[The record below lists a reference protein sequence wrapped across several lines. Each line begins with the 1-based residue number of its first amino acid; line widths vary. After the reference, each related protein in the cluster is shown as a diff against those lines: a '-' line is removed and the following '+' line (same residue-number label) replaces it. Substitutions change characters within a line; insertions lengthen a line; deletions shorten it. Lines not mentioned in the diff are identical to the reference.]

1 MMTAPFKSTANA
13 LRLVTDFL
21 FGYDI
26 FISYAWNDGT
36 HYPVT
41 LGQQLEKQRF
51 RTFLDK
57 VGYVVGTDLRQ
68 ATHRRV
74 QMSTVLLVV
83 LRPEAVRSAWVL
95 REVEESIAAGKAVI
109 TVNIN
114 QTFENTDDTAPL
126 KKLLINSL
134 RINEVSPCLDGE
146 PASATLAEI
155 TRRFKFTRRE
165 SLLFRTVVGAAIVFA
180 LIAAVAV
187 VLFLRA
193 RDSAS
198 RERIAAQS
206 ERSARKGE
214 ETARK
219 EAEKQ
224 RDYAQNQEAIA
235 KQQRNLAQERLQL
248 AQSQALASDARREMI
263 QELNT
268 ALLRSAAAYK
278 ISPSIDAQTALL
290 ESLTRAEKIRRY
302 FPCRQGQKAT
312 GVTFSNDVEASV
324 AFACSSSNTTTASVV
339 DERGTFRRTARVKGD
354 GRSLS
359 FADRNTLA
367 IGGSKDLRVL
377 DIESGAV
384 SLYSGHSASISALA
398 SRPSDG
404 QLFSG
409 DGTGEVRAWLR
420 AADDDDR
427 WTSRVLRKA
436 TSRAATRLIY
446 QKDNNSLQIEE
457 YGQAGAMIKLQEGAG
472 FASSQPQTTT
482 EPLDAD
488 CLKQHPPGT
497 RYRSTA
503 NSTDGQT
510 FAYTTEANEIVVA
523 DRRTGQ
529 CRSVLFGHTHNIL
542 DMAYSQDGIGIASAG
557 AIADAD
563 DKHGVILWDLA
574 QIHPL
579 AKLLRPIDTRASF
592 DAELSLSNDGSS
604 WACAKCGGTLVW
616 DGKEV
621 SLPNQFSPSEITSIA
636 ISREGRELALGFSD
650 GHVLRAAR
658 LDGRLRFAEGRSSPH
673 IQRLWYAGSDL
684 YSVSLDASVSH
695 WLGGQP
701 RTVARLG
708 PAHSDT
714 GCRDIYSAGAYL
726 AIETRDSSNASIL
739 AVHDLANGTNR
750 AIHLPPDAGNCSSL
764 AYVGDLGIAIRL
776 PLGYEPIY
784 VVSLGTTPEL
794 RPWDNPVR
802 AVPSGLRTSLSL
814 ARISDD
820 GKRLITTSNGNSLV
834 LFDLPSQRLI
844 GVLDVPDIHAIA
856 MSGDGKHVL
865 TFNEYGILIWDIDP
879 DNWARRAVEMA
890 GHSR

>member
-1 MMTAPFKSTANA
+1 MTTAPFKSTANA

-57 VGYVVGTDLRQ
+57 VGYVAGTDLRQ

-74 QMSTVLLVV
+74 QMSTVLLVI
-83 LRPEAVRSAWVL
+83 LRPEAVKSAWVL

-126 KKLLINSL
+126 KKLLTNSL
-134 RINEVSPCLDGE
+134 RINELAPSLDGD

-155 TRRFKFTRRE
+155 TRHFKFTRRE

-180 LIAAVAV
+180 VIAAVSV

-268 ALLRSAAAYK
+268 ALLRSAAAYR

-302 FPCRQGQKAT
+302 FPCRQGEKAT
-312 GVTFSNDVEASV
+312 GVTFSNDVEASA
-324 AFACSSSNTTTASVV
+324 AFACSSSNTTKVSVV
-339 DERGTFRRTARVKGD
+339 DERGTFRRTAKVDGD

-367 IGGSKDLRVL
+367 IGGSKDLRL
-377 DIESGAV
+377 LNIESGAV
-384 SLYSGHSASISALA
+384 SRYSGHSANISALA

-409 DGTGEVRAWLR
+409 DGTGEVRVWLR
-420 AADDDDR
+420 GGDDDHR
-427 WTSRVLRKA
+427 WMSRVLRNA
-436 TSRAATRLIY
+436 TSRAATRLVY
-446 QKDNNSLQIEE
+446 QKDCNCLQIEA
-457 YGQAGAMIKLQEGAG
+457 YGQAGEIVKLQEGTG
-472 FASSQPQTTT
+472 STPTDLQTMT

-510 FAYTTEANEIVVA
+510 FAYTTEANEIVVV
-523 DRRTGQ
+523 DHGTGQ

-542 DMAYSQDGIGIASAG
+542 DMAYSRDGIGIASAG

-563 DKHGVILWDLA
+563 DKHGIILWDLA

-579 AKLLRPIDTRASF
+579 AKLLEPIDTGASF
-592 DAELSLSNDGSS
+592 DAKLSLSNDGSS
-604 WACAKCGGTLVW
+604 WACAKCGETLVW

-621 SLPNQFSPSEITSIA
+621 SLPNQFSSSEITSIA

-650 GHVLRAAR
+650 GHVLRVAR
-658 LDGRLRFAEGRSSPH
+658 PEGRFRFAEGRSSPGV
-673 IQRLWYAGSDL
+673 QRLWYVGSDL
-684 YSVSLDASVSH
+684 YSVSLDSSVSH
-695 WLGGQP
+695 WLDGQP
-701 RTVARLG
+701 RIVARLG
-708 PAHSDT
+708 PASDI
-714 GCRDIYSAGAYL
+714 GCRDSYSAGAYL

-750 AIHLPPDAGNCSSL
+750 TIHLPPDAGNCSSL

-776 PLGYEPIY
+776 PTGYEPIY
-784 VVSLGTTPEL
+784 VLSLGATPDL

-802 AVPSGLRTSLSL
+802 ALPSGLRTWLSL

-820 GKRLITTSNGNSLV
+820 GKRLITTSNGNALV
-834 LFDLPSQRLI
+834 LFDLPSERLI
-844 GVLDVPDIHAIA
+844 GVLDTPDIHAIA

-865 TFNEYGILIWDIDP
+865 TFNKYGILIWDIDP

-890 GHSR
+890 GKSQ